1 MKKRIIALLLTVV
14 LVLSLCPTAFATARI
29 DVDKTTVKA
38 GEQVVVTLTNE
49 TELEGITNLDY
60 ILYFN
65 DSLFELTGSSKKGAV
80 KGIPVDEEEDPIS
93 FQLSNLMTL
102 NNKPCY
108 HVNLVDSTSEGLTVP
123 AGTLYT
129 LTFTA
134 KSDLTAQQSAD
145 FKLELY
151 SVMDTTFKTGDDV
164 DPELK
169 ELVKVTGEAISITVT
184 PAAAY
189 EGYAVSISE
198 DQTKNV
204 GETATVNVEVK
215 NEDIDHFN
223 AVDMQFK
230 YDADKLTLSTT
241 SLDGF
246 TVSNDDNDGV
256 VRVQCYGDNRSL
268 GQAFALNFKVINT
281 GDAKVQLTSAKVDE
295 TDGAINSDA
304 PEAKLL
310 NDTVTINVTG
320 YAVNLSED
328 FTGAE
333 VVAPGADYT
342 FTAKD
347 LHYDYVITATMGDES
362 ATVIDNGDGTYT
374 IKNVNG
380 NLEIAD
386 TKTPKTYPV
395 TVTGDDASKV
405 TAPEKAA
412 YLTDYI
418 FTVPAGVAA
427 TDTTDGYNYSVAVT
441 VDGKEYSGYTVADN
455 QYTIPGVDVTGAVNI
470 ALTKTVISAGFVPV
484 EVAGDD
490 VTAEDKAEKGKDYTF
505 TVDKKDGYDY
515 VVTATMGGE
524 TVEVQDN
531 GDGTYTIKNVT
542 GPIEINVTKTAQ
554 NNVEVCEYVKLDGK
568 VMYLV
573 TVTGTVEEGK
583 TFAYDGNAM
592 YISTKYNEDKST
604 YCYLVISDKSLTDM
618 QAEAV
623 EKVTQ
628 ISATSDSVSNNGD
641 VNGTAVVD
649 INDAQLTYDMYN
661 AKYTDFATVSMVKF
675 LRADMNGS
683 KNLNTE
689 DAVAIVAAIQ

>member
-29 DVDKTTVKA
+29 GVDKTTVKA

-49 TELEGITNLDY
+49 TKLEGITNLDY

-65 DSLFELTGSSKKGAV
+65 DSLFELTASSKKGAV

-145 FKLELY
+145 FTLALY
-151 SVMDTTFKTGDDV
+151 SVMDTTFQTGDNV
-164 DPELK
+164 DSALK
-169 ELVKVTGEAISITVT
+169 ELVKVTGDAISIAVT

-241 SLDGF
+241 SLTGF
-246 TVSNDDNDGV
+246 TVSDKDGV
-256 VRVQCYGDNRSL
+256 VRVQGYGDNRRL
-268 GQAFALNFKVINT
+268 GQAFALNFKAI
-281 GDAKVQLTSAKVDE
+281 DAGEATVQLTSAKVDE
-295 TDGAINSDA
+295 AAGAISSDA

-310 NDTVTINVTG
+310 NDTVTINVIG
-320 YAVNLSED
+320 YAVNLSKD

-333 VVAPGADYT
+333 VVAPGEDYT

-347 LHYDYVITATMGDES
+347 LHYDYAITATMGGTPVE
-362 ATVIDNGDGTYT
+362 VKDNGNGTYT
-374 IKNVNG
+374 IENVNG
-380 NLEIAD
+380 NLEITD
-386 TKTPKTYPV
+386 TTTPKTYDV
-395 TVTGDDASKV
+395 TVTGEDADKV
-405 TAPEKAA
+405 TAPKKAT
-412 YLTDYI
+412 YLEAYI

-427 TDTTDGYNYSVAVT
+427 TDTTDGYSYSVAVT
-441 VDGKEYSGYTVADN
+441 VDGKEYSGYTVAEN
-455 QYTIPGVDVTGAVNI
+455 QYTIPGVDVTGAVKI
-470 ALTKTVISAGFVPV
+470 ALTKTVISAGYVPV

-490 VTAEDKAEKGKDYTF
+490 VTAEDKAEMGKDYTF

-531 GDGTYTIKNVT
+531 GDGTYTIENVT
-542 GPIEINVTKTAQ
+542 GPIVINVTKTAQ
-554 NNVEVCEYVKLDGK
+554 ENVDVCEYVKLDGK

-573 TVTGTVEEGK
+573 TVAGTVEEGK

-592 YISTKYNEDKST
+592 YISTKYNEGKNT
-604 YCYLVISDKSLTDM
+604 YCYLVVSDKNLTDM
-618 QAEAV
+618 KAEAA

-628 ISATSDSVSNNGD
+628 MAATAETVSYDGD

-661 AKYTDFATVSMVKF
+661 AKYTDFTTVSMVKF